1 MTINGKVVYPD
12 TSQKIK
18 VTFENQ
24 YVKDS
29 GSYTY
34 DIQFPLAILG
44 NKLVFGNIDRLDV
57 RKGVATFEDCKIF
70 VDNRIIMSGK
80 GTVTSITDKTLKLQV
95 IGGKSRIKYNSRFE
109 KHYIDD
115 IDYDDVEITM
125 GLDWDLY
132 TQLNVDNFV
141 MHEVPKVL
149 YISYDHSCI

>member
-1 MTINGKVVYPD
+1 MIEMTINGKVVYPD

-95 IGGKSRIKYNSRFE
+95 IGGKSRSNKRRHRKREDRLF
-109 KHYIDD
+109 
-115 IDYDDVEITM
+115 
-125 GLDWDLY
+125 L
-132 TQLNVDNFV
+132 
-141 MHEVPKVL
+141 
-149 YISYDHSCI
+149 